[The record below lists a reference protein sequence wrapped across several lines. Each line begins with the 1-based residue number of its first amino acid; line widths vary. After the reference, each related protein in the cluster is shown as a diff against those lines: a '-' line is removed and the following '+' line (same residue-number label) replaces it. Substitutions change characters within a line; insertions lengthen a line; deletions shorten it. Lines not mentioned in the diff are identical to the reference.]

1 MGFSPLLT
9 AFKPYV
15 GIPFNVWLTIIL
27 TLTYGCALRNPG
39 LLLLVEEQV
48 QNIAHLLADADTAGC
63 VELRVMKIVQAG
75 ESIFGKE

>member
-1 MGFSPLLT
+1 MASSLLLT

-15 GIPFNVWLTIIL
+15 DIPFNVWLTIIL
-27 TLTYGCALRNPG
+27 ILTYGCALRNPG

-48 QNIAHLLADADTAGC
+48 QNIAHLLADVDTAGC
-63 VELRVMKIVQAG
+63 VELRVMKIVLEG